1 MTIPFPLFLA
11 LKYLK
16 PKRSFISVVTLFSVL
31 GVLLG
36 VAILVIVLAVMTGFD
51 HMWRTKILS
60 FKPHLTISGRFGA
73 IEDIEAIYA
82 RLDGVEGITGAAASV
97 ETRVLIQFQGR
108 VASPVLLGVDADRAA
123 DVSQIPANMLA
134 GRFDLDGDKIV
145 MGSDLAAQLGIL
157 PGDRVLVHS
166 PRGAMAQDEIHFP
179 EELVVSGIFDLGMRD
194 FDGGFVLT
202 DLGVGRD
209 LVGLDYGAFSVYVM
223 TADAFA
229 FDVFAQRV
237 EEALGPAYDVRTWQD
252 ADRLLFDA
260 LAHEKTMMF
269 ILLAFITIVAIFCV
283 TVTLIVIVVQK
294 TSEIGLLKALGV
306 PTWKILLGFLIH
318 GWVQCLVGTMA
329 GLATGL
335 LVLHNL
341 RNIVGLLA
349 RFHVSVFPKA
359 IYGLAEIPWEITMND
374 LVQVSV
380 LVMVACTGSCL
391 IPVLRA
397 AFLQPVEAFR
407 QE

>member
-1 MTIPFPLFLA
+1 MLPFPLFLA

-51 HMWRTKILS
+51 NMWRTKILS
-60 FKPHLTISGRFGA
+60 FKPHLTISGVYGI
-73 IEDIEAIYA
+73 IEDPDSVYEQISSI
-82 RLDGVEGITGAAASV
+82 EGITGAAASV
-97 ETRVLIQFQGR
+97 ETRVMLQFEGR
-108 VASPVLLGVDADRAA
+108 VTAPVLLGVDADRAA
-123 DVSQIPANMLA
+123 GVSQVPQHMLA
-134 GRFDLDGDKIV
+134 GRFDLEGDFIV
-145 MGSDLAAQLGIL
+145 LGADLAAQLGVL

-166 PRGAMAQDEIHFP
+166 PRSVMTQDEIHFP
-179 EELVVSGIFDLGMRD
+179 EELTVSGIFDLGMRD

-202 DLGVGRD
+202 DLGVARD
-209 LVGLDYGAFSVYVM
+209 LTGLSHGAYSVYVM
-223 TADAFA
+223 TDDAFA
-229 FDVFAQRV
+229 FDRFARRV
-237 EEALGPAYDVRTWQD
+237 QEALGPGYVVNTWQEV
-252 ADRLLFDA
+252 DRLLFNA

-318 GWVQCLVGTMA
+318 GWTQCLAGTLA
-329 GLATGL
+329 GIGTGL
-335 LVLHNL
+335 LVLNQLH
-341 RNIVGLLA
+341 RIVGMLA
-349 RFHVSVFPKA
+349 RLNVSVFPKE
-359 IYGLAEIPWEITMND
+359 IYGLAEIPWELTVHD
-374 LVQVSV
+374 LVQVCV
-380 LVMVACTGSCL
+380 LVMAACTLSCI